1 MLNNALT
8 FLLAGFETTSITLSY
23 AAYRLAKHPAV
34 QEKLREEID
43 EHWQG
48 QKEVDYDVVNEM
60 KYLDI
65 FIREVLRMRSNTNR
79 LISRE
84 CSQSTIVAGHKIEK
98 GKMGLYFLL
107 EWNLTFLL
115 FT

>member
-1 MLNNALT
+1 M
-8 FLLAGFETTSITLSY
+8 LAGFEATSVTLSY

-43 EHWQG
+43 EHWQDDKG
-48 QKEVDYDVVNEM
+48 VDYDIVSEM

-79 LISRE
+79 ILSRE
-84 CSQSTIVAGHKIEK
+84 CSRSTVVAGHQIEK
-98 GKMGLYFLL
+98 GKI
-107 EWNLTFLL
+107 
-115 FT
+115 